1 MFNNW
6 LNIIFYWCVNFLEN
20 ISIAMG
26 VTYEALNVWLFV
38 VMVPAVL
45 GISMAINLYFLFR
58 KKIRNKFFKDD
69 MKTKSPF

>member
-1 MFNNW
+1 
-6 LNIIFYWCVNFLEN
+6 
-20 ISIAMG
+20 MG

-45 GISMAINLYFLFR
+45 GVSMAINLYFIFR